1 MAVALL
7 ASKDAKRGT
16 TISDAPTVP
25 APTALEISLVPN
37 AVNPAV
43 STFFT
48 LSAKTSF
55 SGITLSGKFST
66 TQLAAILGSKPV
78 AAPLPKFYEL
88 SYVDVKVRF
97 PQKTQTVHPVVTFT
111 VPDCV

>member
-1 MAVALL
+1 MSVAFP

-25 APTALEISLVPN
+25 APTALETSLVPN
-37 AVNPAV
+37 AVKPAV

-48 LSAKTSF
+48 LSAKTSS

-66 TQLAAILGSKPV
+66 IKLAAIPGSKPV
-78 AAPLPKFYEL
+78 AAPLPKFL
-88 SYVDVKVRF
+88 KCVIFALCMTGFTDISS
-97 PQKTQTVHPVVTFT
+97 PTTFGT
-111 VPDCV
+111 ETL